1 MKLTPKQKAF
11 ADEYLICG
19 NATEAARKAGYKQ
32 PHVQGSQNLEKL
44 SVSSYIAERQKQIED
59 SRIATIDEVMQYLT
73 SVMRGEIKDQFE
85 LEAPIAERTKAAQEI
100 LKRNNE
106 KRKLEVELLKLESQM
121 KDTVSEE
128 EPEDNF
134 MDAMNAAAGEVWE
147 DGTDDRAED
156 QQPPG

>member
-32 PHVQGSQNLEKL
+32 PHVQGSQNLGKL
-44 SVSSYIAERQKQIED
+44 SVSEYIEERQKQIED

-73 SVMRGEIKDQFE
+73 SVMRGEIKDQFD
-85 LEAPIAERTKAAQEI
+85 LEAPLAERTKAAQEI

-121 KDTVSEE
+121 KDTMPEE

-134 MDAMNAAAGEVWE
+134 MDAMNAAAQEVWT
-147 DGTDDRAED
+147 DGSDDRAED
-156 QQPPG
+156 N

>member
-11 ADEYLICG
+11 ADVYLICG

-73 SVMRGEIKDQFE
+73 SVMRGEIKDQFD
-85 LEAPIAERTKAAQEI
+85 LEAPLAERTKAAQEI

-147 DGTDDRAED
+147 DGTDDRTEN
-156 QQPPG
+156 Q

>member
-32 PHVQGSQNLEKL
+32 PHVQGSQNLGKL
-44 SVSSYIAERQKQIED
+44 SVSEYIEERQKQIED

-73 SVMRGEIKDQFE
+73 SVMRGEIKDQFD
-85 LEAPIAERTKAAQEI
+85 LEAPLAERTKAAQEI

-147 DGTDDRAED
+147 DGTDDRAEN
-156 QQPPG
+156 Q

>member
-59 SRIATIDEVMQYLT
+59 SRIADVREVMEFY
-73 SVMRGEIKDQFE
+73 SAVMRGEVKDQFDIDASITDRLSAGRE
-85 LEAPIAERTKAAQEI
+85 LMKRYEKADNTKNESLDRLDEI
-100 LKRNNE
+100 LKG
-106 KRKLEVELLKLESQM
+106 LKENA
-121 KDTVSEE
+121 
-128 EPEDNF
+128 DN
-134 MDAMNAAAGEVWE
+134 AN
-147 DGTDDRAED
+147 T
-156 QQPPG
+156 

>member
-32 PHVQGSQNLEKL
+32 PHVQGSQNLGKL
-44 SVSSYIAERQKQIED
+44 SVSEYIEERQKQIED

-73 SVMRGEIKDQFE
+73 SVMRGEIKDQFD
-85 LEAPIAERTKAAQEI
+85 LEAPLAERTKAAQEI

-156 QQPPG
+156 Q

>member
-19 NATEAARKAGYKQ
+19 NATEAAKKAGYKQ

-59 SRIATIDEVMQYLT
+59 SRIATINEVMQYLT
-73 SVMRGEIKDQFE
+73 SVMRGEIKDQFD
-85 LEAPIAERTKAAQEI
+85 LEAPLAERTKAAQEI

-147 DGTDDRAED
+147 DGADDRTED
-156 QQPPG
+156 Q

>member
-19 NATEAARKAGYKQ
+19 NATEAAKKAGYKEKAAYAM
-32 PHVQGSQNLEKL
+32 GAENLKKPQI
-44 SVSSYIAERQKQIED
+44 SAYIAERQKQIED

-73 SVMRGEIKDQFE
+73 SVMRGEIKDQFD
-85 LEAPIAERTKAAQEI
+85 LEAPLAERTKAAQEI

-106 KRKLEVELLKLESQM
+106 KRKLEVELIKLESQM
-121 KDTVSEE
+121 KYTVPEE
-128 EPEDNF
+128 ETEDNF

-147 DGTDDRAED
+147 DGTDDRTED
-156 QQPPG
+156 Q

>member
-19 NATEAARKAGYKQ
+19 NATQAYKKAGYKNYKSAGVEASKALNN
-32 PHVQGSQNLEKL
+32 PKISA
-44 SVSSYIAERQKQIED
+44 YIAERQKQIED

-73 SVMRGEIKDQFE
+73 SVMRGEIKDQFD
-85 LEAPIAERTKAAQEI
+85 LEAPLAERTKAAQEI

-147 DGTDDRAED
+147 DGTDDRTED
-156 QQPPG
+156 Q

>member
-32 PHVQGSQNLEKL
+32 PHVQGSQNLGKL
-44 SVSSYIAERQKQIED
+44 SVSEYIEERQKQIED

-147 DGTDDRAED
+147 DGTDDRTED
-156 QQPPG
+156 Q

>member
-19 NATEAARKAGYKQ
+19 NATAAARKAGYKQ
-32 PHVQGSQNLEKL
+32 PHVQGSQNLGKL
-44 SVSSYIAERQKQIED
+44 SVSEYIEERQKQIED

-85 LEAPIAERTKAAQEI
+85 LEAPLAERTKAAQEI

-147 DGTDDRAED
+147 DGTDDRTED
-156 QQPPG
+156 Q